1 MGAHPVINTIM
12 DAEKNYK
19 DSGTE
24 MCMTHIHI
32 FLILMQAKFLKVKS
46 NEMFHILESVFK
58 RVAFFPFLPSFVLSL
73 SLPFSVSIRQSF
85 VKFPVH

>member
-1 MGAHPVINTIM
+1 MKILGAHPVINTIM

-32 FLILMQAKFLKVKS
+32 FLILMQAKSLKVKS
-46 NEMFHILESVFK
+46 NEMLHILESVFK
-58 RVAFFPFLPSFVLSL
+58 RVAFFSPSFLFSFSLSL
-73 SLPFSVSIRQSF
+73 SPLLCLY
-85 VKFPVH
+85 